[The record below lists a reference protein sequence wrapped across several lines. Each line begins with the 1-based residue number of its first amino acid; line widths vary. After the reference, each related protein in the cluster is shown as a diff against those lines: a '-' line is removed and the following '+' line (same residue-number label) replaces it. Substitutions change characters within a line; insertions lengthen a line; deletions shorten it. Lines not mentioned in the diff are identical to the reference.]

1 MMEYTEKQEL
11 LYKEGV
17 RLLKEHGKASCVLF
31 QRKLAI
37 GYGAARE
44 IVDRMLESGIATVG
58 KDYTIILNEEGVNK
72 MRNDSFNGMYAK
84 DFLERVIA
92 RENEANGNEE
102 KPSFSKLTYKKYLDL
117 AKQGYKEAILHLER
131 ISAIKAEKATSEDER
146 NAAILERDF
155 WETVQFMIAEHYYNL
170 GELKYEKHL
179 GFMLLVGV
187 GCDVNTDRGVK
198 LTFSDMERTASLLDG
213 EVKTRAMEI
222 CAKQAFRIGVV
233 ERMLIDAIWKGD
245 MESAYDIV
253 EKIRSLGIIAEVV
266 NKVST
271 IFYSRIHDAK
281 KEVKYEV

>member
-1 MMEYTEKQEL
+1 MLQYTEKHEL

-17 RLLKEHGKASCVLF
+17 RILKEHGKASCVLF

-37 GYGAARE
+37 GYATARE
-44 IVDRMLESGIATVG
+44 IVDRMLESGIATLG
-58 KDYTIILNEEGVNK
+58 KDYTIILNEEEVNK
-72 MRNDSFNGMYAK
+72 MRNDTFNGMRAT

-92 RENEANGNEE
+92 REREVNGNED
-102 KPSFSKLTYKKYLDL
+102 KPSFSKRTYKKYLDL
-117 AKQGYKEAILHLER
+117 AKRGYKEAIAHLER
-131 ISAIKAEKATSEDER
+131 ISSIRAEKATSEDER

-198 LTFSDMERTASLLDG
+198 LTFSDMERTASSLDS

-222 CAKQAFRIGVV
+222 CAKQAFRTGVV
-233 ERMLIDAIWKGD
+233 ERMLIDSIWKGD

-253 EKIRSLGIIAEVV
+253 EKIHSLGIVAEVV

-281 KEVKYEV
+281 KEVTDEI